1 MATDIQD
8 LVPLSKG
15 DVQRAE
21 AAAAAGY
28 PAVEPILGDLMV
40 WLQDYNW
47 PVAHVLAPF
56 LRGIGPVDPLVAIV
70 RAILDGDDSVWKYHV
85 LYQVVDGWDARGIAR
100 IASQLERLAGTPDA
114 GDVAEGVDEAAGIML
129 ARMNTQPHPQ

>member
-1 MATDIQD
+1 VDEALSAWVPRGKRDVERAHAT
-8 LVPLSKG
+8 VLS
-15 DVQRAE
+15 
-21 AAAAAGY
+21 GY

-56 LRGIGPVDPLVAIV
+56 LRGMGPVDPLVAVV

-100 IASQLERLAGTPDA
+100 IASQLERLAGTPHA

-129 ARMNTQPHPQ
+129 ARMNAQPRPQ

>member
-1 MATDIQD
+1 M
-8 LVPLSKG
+8 S
-15 DVQRAE
+15 
-21 AAAAAGY
+21 
-28 PAVEPILGDLMV
+28 

-56 LRGIGPVDPLVAIV
+56 LRGMGPVDPLVAVV

-100 IASQLERLAGTPDA
+100 IASQLERLAGTPHA
-114 GDVAEGVDEAAGIML
+114 GDVAGRCQSSLTAARKLFMRL
-129 ARMNTQPHPQ
+129 RLRMRG